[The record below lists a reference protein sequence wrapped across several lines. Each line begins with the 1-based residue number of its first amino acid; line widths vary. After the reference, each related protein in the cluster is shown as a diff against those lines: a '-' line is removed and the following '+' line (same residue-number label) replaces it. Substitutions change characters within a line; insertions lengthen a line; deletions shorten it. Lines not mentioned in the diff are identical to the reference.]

1 MNLSPGEIS
10 KMESLEDVIQGIV
23 TYYQS
28 LTVWR
33 FTIIQELATFEVLSM
48 NENDD
53 DQLAQ
58 NIARLDQAFQ
68 CSNQNLDR
76 IGELVATALE
86 LLY

>member
-1 MNLSPGEIS
+1 
-10 KMESLEDVIQGIV
+10 MESLEDVIQGIV

>member
-1 MNLSPGEIS
+1 
-10 KMESLEDVIQGIV
+10 MESLEDVIQGIV

-76 IGELVATALE
+76 IGELVATALG
-86 LLY
+86 LLYSQ

>member
-1 MNLSPGEIS
+1 
-10 KMESLEDVIQGIV
+10 MESLEDVIQGIV

-33 FTIIQELATFEVLSM
+33 YTIMQELATFEVLSV
-48 NENDD
+48 NKADD

-68 CSNQNLDR
+68 FSNQNLDR
-76 IGELVATALE
+76 IGELVATALG
-86 LLY
+86 LLNSQ

>member
-1 MNLSPGEIS
+1 
-10 KMESLEDVIQGIV
+10 MESLEDVIQGIV

-58 NIARLDQAFQ
+58 NIARLEQAFQ

-76 IGELVATALE
+76 IGELVATALG
-86 LLY
+86 LLHSQ